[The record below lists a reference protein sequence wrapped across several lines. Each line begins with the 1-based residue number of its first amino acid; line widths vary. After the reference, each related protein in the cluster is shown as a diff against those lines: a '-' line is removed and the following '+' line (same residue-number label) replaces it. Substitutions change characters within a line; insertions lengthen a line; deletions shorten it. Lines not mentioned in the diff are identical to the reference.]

1 MPALSRRVILSAFAA
16 LAMAACG
23 NANGSDG
30 DARQTRGDAL
40 PDMVLGDPDA
50 PVELIEYASVTCG
63 ACAQFHIEVLPTIKA
78 DYIDTGKAKL
88 VFREFPT
95 PPANVA
101 IAGFALARCAGEDQ
115 YFDVIDDMFQA
126 QPGILM
132 AARQGAVGPALQTI
146 GERYGIQGEDAF
158 QACLTDRQIREDIA
172 DVVMSGEELQVSSTP
187 TLFLQGRRLENN
199 LTSRTVEGL
208 SGLIDTELEA
218 LGLATPAAA
227 EVPAESDAPEATAET
242 PAEN

>member
-16 LAMAACG
+16 LALAACG
-23 NANGSDG
+23 NASGDNG
-30 DARQTRGDAL
+30 DARQTRGDGL
-40 PDMVLGDPDA
+40 PDMVLGDAGA

-63 ACAQFHIEVLPTIKA
+63 ACAQFHNEVLPTIKEN
-78 DYIDTGKAKL
+78 YIDTGKVRL

-101 IAGFALARCAGEDQ
+101 IAGFALARCAGEDR

-132 AARQGAVGPALQTI
+132 AARQGAVGPTLQTI
-146 GERYGIQGEDAF
+146 AARHGIEGEEAF
-158 QACLTDRQIREDIA
+158 QACLTDRDIREDIA
-172 DVVMSGEELQVSSTP
+172 DVVMSGEEKQVTSTP

-199 LTSRTVEGL
+199 LNSRTVEGL
-208 SGLIDTELEA
+208 SGLIDAELEA
-218 LGLATPAAA
+218 LGVAPPASASPAAEA
-227 EVPAESDAPEATAET
+227 PADA